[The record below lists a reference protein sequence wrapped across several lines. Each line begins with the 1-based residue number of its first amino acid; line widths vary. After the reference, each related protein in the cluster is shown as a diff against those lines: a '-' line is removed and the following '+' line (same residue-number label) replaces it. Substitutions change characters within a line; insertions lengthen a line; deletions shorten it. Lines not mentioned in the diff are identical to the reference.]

1 MARTSFFK
9 QDTSYS
15 PRFKREIKAWIKQTI
30 LAEGKIPG
38 DISIIHCSDEYL
50 LAMNKQFLQHDYYT
64 DVITFDYGE
73 GEIVSGDIFISIDR
87 VKENASKLGVSPL
100 IEDRRI
106 IIHGV
111 LHLIGYQ
118 DKTKLKKS
126 EMTVLEDRYLSL
138 YLTNNQGKKEVKNTK

>member
-1 MARTSFFK
+1 MAQISFYK

-15 PRFKREIKAWIKQTI
+15 PQFKREIKAWIRATI

-50 LAMNKQFLQHDYYT
+50 LEMNKQFLQHDYYT
-64 DVITFDYGE
+64 DVITFDYGD
-73 GEIVSGDIFISIDR
+73 GETVSGDICISIDR
-87 VKENASKLGVSPL
+87 VKENAQKMGVET
-100 IEDRRI
+100 IVEDRRI

-118 DKTKLKKS
+118 DKTKLKKNQ
-126 EMTVLEDRYLSL
+126 MTILEDQYLSL
-138 YLTNNQGKKEVKNTK
+138 YLTNNQGKKVTKKAK

>member
-1 MARTSFFK
+1 
-9 QDTSYS
+9 
-15 PRFKREIKAWIKQTI
+15 
-30 LAEGKIPG
+30 
-38 DISIIHCSDEYL
+38 
-50 LAMNKQFLQHDYYT
+50 MNKQFLQHDYYT

>member
-1 MARTSFFK
+1 MAQISFFK

-15 PRFKREIKAWIKQTI
+15 PQFKREIKSWIKSTI
-30 LAEGKIPG
+30 LAEGKTPG

-50 LAMNKQFLQHDYYT
+50 LDMNKRFLQHDYYT

-73 GEIVSGDIFISIDR
+73 GAIVSGDIFISIDR
-87 VKENASKLGVSPL
+87 VKENAQKIGVETAL
-100 IEDRRI
+100 EDRRI

-126 EMTVLEDRYLSL
+126 EMTVLEDQYLSL
-138 YLTNNQGKKEVKNTK
+138 YLTNNQGKKAALKTK